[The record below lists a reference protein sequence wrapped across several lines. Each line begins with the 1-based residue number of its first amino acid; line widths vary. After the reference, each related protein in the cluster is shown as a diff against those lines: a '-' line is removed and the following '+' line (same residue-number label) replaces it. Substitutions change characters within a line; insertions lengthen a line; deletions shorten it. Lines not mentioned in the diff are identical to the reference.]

1 MAQNLQL
8 LKRRI
13 KTAKNISQIAK
24 AMEMISASKIKRA
37 QTAVENNKPY
47 AERITDLTTRLINA
61 IRNKTDEGKFTHPYI
76 DNQSESTNKLVIIL
90 SPDKGLCGSLNTNLA
105 KKIATLPSANIQ
117 LVTVG
122 TKIGRFAA
130 RLDLELLASF
140 TMGNSLPSYAKV
152 FDLVRFIEE
161 TYNTGN
167 VAEVELIY
175 TKFHSFFAQTPVI
188 EKLLPLGR
196 ISQENAEEGL
206 SYIFEPN
213 LEEILKLL
221 LPHYIETKLYNA
233 LIEAYTSEQAARM
246 LAMQNAKNNASDI
259 ADYLTLAYNKS
270 RQERI
275 TNDILD
281 ITNAAQL

>member
-175 TKFHSFFAQTPVI
+175 TKFHSFFAQAPVI